1 MSKLYELFRET
12 IWDRIRKLCPNGTW
26 TATPQYIDSVKMDIL
41 VELLE
46 HQKSLDLSEEAILNF
61 KKRER
66 NKFDD
71 GALDGENSH
80 PGMKRR

>member
-1 MSKLYELFRET
+1 MKNLYQLFHDT
-12 IWDRIRKLCPNGTW
+12 IWERIRKLYPNGTW
-26 TATPQYIDSVKMDIL
+26 MVTPGCIESVKMDIL

-46 HQKSLDLSEEAILNF
+46 HQKSLDLSKEAISNF

-66 NKFDD
+66 NKFD
-71 GALDGENSH
+71 GGTLDGENSH